1 MQENQIHN
9 YEPISEEDY
18 ANLKF
23 DTDQTKP
30 FTYDLRQNQKGVG
43 KFDILMD
50 NTVAAINGLVKLNEY
65 VVSPMSKFKTP
76 ELDWHPEYNSDMEEI
91 VAVAR
96 DNPVKFTK
104 AVVSG
109 AIDGVHRL
117 ITDFDEVVPEYL
129 SNLSNAVKDTFTK
142 SIDDYLIK
150 MYGPEVTVFNAT
162 EEQMTEARAAM
173 LFRLFEASEAFGI
186 TASIPRVTKAV
197 AKGGIDTYN
206 TGYNFIKY
214 NSPKVKQN
222 ILEIARNLQLD
233 ADNAMGLVPVNINPN
248 RRNNTAEDKWADK
261 KNAIIAVVSDK
272 DEQNYTGPL
281 SKAFRSTG
289 WGSQETFPVARMKI
303 INYFDQLAQDHDY
316 YFDDMGN
323 FPEHFKKLSIF
334 HQEETLKFLES
345 IWQDYG
351 WSIGYNNRMF
361 TEIPDNL
368 AKFNA
373 DKFIKGSFGNIKHPK
388 VWDRIIN
395 RIGTPFRGVYED
407 QSGKTFID
415 PTNKDQVIKA
425 GKITNP
431 LDPNDEIFDILNMS
445 PSGAGT
451 PPMFKLGDLLDHE
464 ELYKAYP
471 EFRDLKIRFFSNDE
485 MKRMR
490 ATMGF
495 ASQQVPDDFIA
506 INYERFQ
513 GLAPDEYM
521 DTLLHELQHAVEY
534 RSGVEMQ
541 GRAIINAHLNEKL
554 FMADSHLKFVQEYL
568 KIKQAADAGNTKP
581 MRDLHNKYGTMDDQ
595 VKVFFQGDSEG
606 TYNIIMTHPSLI
618 KYASQSAEKNLSHML
633 ADDFDVTSVTDGS
646 DWVEISLQ
654 DAEFLLKKQKYEL
667 KAKLASDSMMLIEH
681 PNPLLNPMI
690 DDVKIF
696 SDPFYMKTATEI
708 KTGQVKVAN
717 KETFYKKINQL
728 AFESERNT
736 FNLGQRPGNIFY
748 RGQIDAEGNPVPG
761 NDPNL
766 GPGSDPVRAA
776 GLNFNPD
783 FFQHYLSQINEVM
796 ARITGESH
804 KMTMKQRMNSFPFT
818 RTNLPTHSQVVAS
831 DGKGPTKN
839 LFGRYIAEDVN
850 VNRKVSMA
858 DLILSLGDKDEAVE
872 ILEDLKQNLITS
884 IRKSNV
890 MKSDFGPEIQKA
902 AVKANMT
909 ADQSTRYMDNWID
922 GLADAILYTKNN
934 PHVTLG
940 TNVSYSQMKSFYT
953 NDYKRLKT
961 FADGLSQFGLNETAD
976 IVRNFQETFLTR
988 FLGDLQIDELD
999 QGSLMT
1005 AIDNIYRTTKFKLEE
1020 INNPTAIITDGV
1032 TGGGG
1037 YPSPLSLQK
1046 NYLNKTGIKIGGK
1059 TYGGAK

>member
-1 MQENQIHN
+1 MQTNPIHN
-9 YEPISEEDY
+9 YKPISEEDY
-18 ANLKF
+18 ADLKF
-23 DTDQTKP
+23 DTEETRP
-30 FTYDLRQNQKGVG
+30 YTYDLDQRDKGVS

-50 NTVAAINGLVKLNEY
+50 NTVSGVNALIKLNEY
-65 VVSPMSKFKTP
+65 AVSPVSKFRTP
-76 ELDWHPEYNSDMEEI
+76 ELDWNPEYNSAMEEI
-91 VAVAR
+91 VSVAR
-96 DNPVKFTK
+96 ENPVKFTK

-109 AIDGVHRL
+109 AVDGVHRL

-129 SNLSNAVKDTFTK
+129 LNLSNAVKDHFTK

-162 EEQMTEARAAM
+162 AEQMTEARAAM
-173 LFRLFEASEAFGI
+173 LFRTLEASEVLGF
-186 TASIPRVTKAV
+186 TAAPKV
-197 AKGGIDTYN
+197 AKTVAIGGMNSYRQGVD
-206 TGYNFIKY
+206 FIKY
-214 NSPKVKQN
+214 SAPKVKEN
-222 ILEIARNLQLD
+222 ILNIAETLSSN
-233 ADNAMGLVPVNINPN
+233 ADDAMGLVPVNINPN
-248 RRNNTAEDKWADK
+248 RRNNTAKDKWADK
-261 KNAIIAVVSDK
+261 KNAIIAVVSGT

-281 SKAFRSTG
+281 SAGFRSSG
-289 WGSQETFPVARMKI
+289 WGSRETFPVARMKI
-303 INYFDQLAQDHDY
+303 INYFDELAQNHDY
-316 YFDDMGN
+316 YFDDGGN
-323 FPEHFKKLSIF
+323 FPEHFKKLSVF

-368 AKFNA
+368 AKFDA

-388 VWDRIIN
+388 VWDKIIN

-425 GKITNP
+425 GKIPNP

-490 ATMGF
+490 ATMGY
-495 ASQQVPDDFIA
+495 ASQQLPDDFIA

-541 GRAIINAHLNEKL
+541 GRAVIGAHLKEKL
-554 FMADSHLKFVQEYL
+554 FMADSNLKFVQEYL
-568 KIKQAADAGNTKP
+568 KLQEAANAGNKYP
-581 MRDLHNKYGTMDDQ
+581 MQALHQKYGTLGDQ

-618 KYASQSAEKNLSHML
+618 KDKSQSAEVNLSEIL

-761 NDPNL
+761 NDPNF

-818 RTNLPTHSQVVAS
+818 RTNLPTHSQVVKS
-831 DGKGPTKN
+831 DGKGEIKN

-850 VNRKVSMA
+850 VSRKVSMA
-858 DLILSLGDKDEAVE
+858 DLILSLGNKDEAVD
-872 ILEDLKQNLITS
+872 ILDDLKQNLVTS
-884 IRKSNV
+884 IRQSNV
-890 MKSDFGPEIQKA
+890 MKGYFGPEIQKA

-940 TNVSYSQMKSFYT
+940 TNVSYSQMKSFHM

-976 IVRNFQETFLTR
+976 VVRNFQEDFLTR

-1020 INNPTAIITDGV
+1020 TFNPTAIITDTDGNI
-1032 TGGGG
+1032 
-1037 YPSPLSLQK
+1037 SPLSLQK

>member
-1 MQENQIHN
+1 MQTNPIHN
-9 YEPISEEDY
+9 YKPISEEDY
-18 ANLKF
+18 ADLKF
-23 DTDQTKP
+23 DTEETRP
-30 FTYDLRQNQKGVG
+30 YTYDLDQRDKGVS

-50 NTVAAINGLVKLNEY
+50 NTVSGVNALIKLNEY
-65 VVSPMSKFKTP
+65 AVSPVSKFRTP
-76 ELDWHPEYNSDMEEI
+76 ELDWNPEYNSAMEEI
-91 VAVAR
+91 VSVAR
-96 DNPVKFTK
+96 ENPVKFTK

-109 AIDGVHRL
+109 AVDGVHRL

-129 SNLSNAVKDTFTK
+129 LNLSNAVKDHFTK

-162 EEQMTEARAAM
+162 AEQMTEARAAM
-173 LFRLFEASEAFGI
+173 LFRTLEASEVLGF
-186 TASIPRVTKAV
+186 TAAPKV
-197 AKGGIDTYN
+197 AKTVAIGGMNSYRQGVD
-206 TGYNFIKY
+206 FIKY
-214 NSPKVKQN
+214 SAPKVKEN
-222 ILEIARNLQLD
+222 ILNIAETLSSN
-233 ADNAMGLVPVNINPN
+233 ADDAMGLVPVNINPN
-248 RRNNTAEDKWADK
+248 RRNNTAKDKWADK
-261 KNAIIAVVSDK
+261 KNAIIAVVSGT

-281 SKAFRSTG
+281 SAGFRSSG
-289 WGSQETFPVARMKI
+289 WGSRETFPVARMKI
-303 INYFDQLAQDHDY
+303 INYFDELAQNHDY
-316 YFDDMGN
+316 YFDDGGN
-323 FPEHFKKLSIF
+323 FPEHFKKLSVF

-368 AKFNA
+368 AKFDA

-388 VWDRIIN
+388 VWDKIIN

-425 GKITNP
+425 GKIPNP

-490 ATMGF
+490 ATMGY
-495 ASQQVPDDFIA
+495 ASQQLPDDFIA

-541 GRAIINAHLNEKL
+541 GRAVIGAHLKEKL
-554 FMADSHLKFVQEYL
+554 FMADSNLKFVQEYL
-568 KIKQAADAGNTKP
+568 KLQEAANAGNKYP
-581 MRDLHNKYGTMDDQ
+581 MQALHQKYGTLGDQ

-618 KYASQSAEKNLSHML
+618 KDKSQSAEVNLSEIL

-761 NDPNL
+761 NDPNF

-818 RTNLPTHSQVVAS
+818 RTNLPTHSQVVKS
-831 DGKGPTKN
+831 DGKGEIKN

-850 VNRKVSMA
+850 VSRKVSVA
-858 DLILSLGDKDEAVE
+858 DLILSLGNKNEAVD
-872 ILEDLKQNLITS
+872 ILDDLKQDLVTS
-884 IRKSNV
+884 IRQSNV
-890 MKSDFGPEIQKA
+890 MKGYFGPEIQKA

-940 TNVSYSQMKSFYT
+940 TNVSYSQMKSFHM

-976 IVRNFQETFLTR
+976 VVRNFQEDFLTR

-1020 INNPTAIITDGV
+1020 TFNPTAIITDTDGNI
-1032 TGGGG
+1032 
-1037 YPSPLSLQK
+1037 SPLSLQK

>member
-1 MQENQIHN
+1 MQTNPIHN
-9 YEPISEEDY
+9 YKPISEEDY
-18 ANLKF
+18 ADLKF
-23 DTDQTKP
+23 DTEETRP
-30 FTYDLRQNQKGVG
+30 YTYDLDQRDKGVS

-50 NTVAAINGLVKLNEY
+50 NTVSGVNALIKLNEY
-65 VVSPMSKFKTP
+65 AVSPVSKFRTP
-76 ELDWHPEYNSDMEEI
+76 ELDWNPEYNSAMEEI
-91 VAVAR
+91 VSVAR
-96 DNPVKFTK
+96 ENPVKFTK

-109 AIDGVHRL
+109 AVDGVHRL

-129 SNLSNAVKDTFTK
+129 LNLSNAVKDHFTK

-162 EEQMTEARAAM
+162 AEQMTEARAAM
-173 LFRLFEASEAFGI
+173 LFRTLEASEVLGF
-186 TASIPRVTKAV
+186 TAAPKV
-197 AKGGIDTYN
+197 AKTVAIGGMNSYRQGVD
-206 TGYNFIKY
+206 FIKY
-214 NSPKVKQN
+214 SAPKVKEN
-222 ILEIARNLQLD
+222 ILNIAETLSSN
-233 ADNAMGLVPVNINPN
+233 ADDAMGLVPVNINPN
-248 RRNNTAEDKWADK
+248 RRNNTAKDKWADK
-261 KNAIIAVVSDK
+261 KNAIIAVVSGT

-281 SKAFRSTG
+281 SAGFRSSG
-289 WGSQETFPVARMKI
+289 WGSRETFPVARMKI
-303 INYFDQLAQDHDY
+303 INYFDELAQNHDY
-316 YFDDMGN
+316 YFDDGGN
-323 FPEHFKKLSIF
+323 FPEHFKKLSVF

-368 AKFNA
+368 AKFDA

-388 VWDRIIN
+388 VWDKIIN
-395 RIGTPFRGVYED
+395 RIGTPFRGVYAD

-425 GKITNP
+425 GKIPNP

-490 ATMGF
+490 ATMGY
-495 ASQQVPDDFIA
+495 ASQQLPDDFIA

-541 GRAIINAHLNEKL
+541 GRAVIGAHLKEKL
-554 FMADSHLKFVQEYL
+554 FMADSNLKFVQEYL
-568 KIKQAADAGNTKP
+568 KLQEAANAGNKYP
-581 MRDLHNKYGTMDDQ
+581 MQALHQKYGTLGDQ

-618 KYASQSAEKNLSHML
+618 KDKSQSAEVNLSEIL

-761 NDPNL
+761 NDPNF

-818 RTNLPTHSQVVAS
+818 RTNLPTHSQVVKS
-831 DGKGPTKN
+831 DGKGEIKN

-850 VNRKVSMA
+850 VSRKVSVA
-858 DLILSLGDKDEAVE
+858 DLILSLGNKNEAVD
-872 ILEDLKQNLITS
+872 ILDDLKQDLVTS
-884 IRKSNV
+884 IRQSNV
-890 MKSDFGPEIQKA
+890 MKGYFGPEIQKA

-940 TNVSYSQMKSFYT
+940 TNVSYSQMKSFHM

-976 IVRNFQETFLTR
+976 VVRNFQEDFLTR

-1020 INNPTAIITDGV
+1020 TFNPTAIITDTDGNI
-1032 TGGGG
+1032 
-1037 YPSPLSLQK
+1037 SPLSLQK

>member
-1 MQENQIHN
+1 MQTNPIHN
-9 YEPISEEDY
+9 YKPISEEDY
-18 ANLKF
+18 ADLKF
-23 DTDQTKP
+23 DTEETRP
-30 FTYDLRQNQKGVG
+30 YTYDLDQRDKGVS

-50 NTVAAINGLVKLNEY
+50 NTVSGVNALIKLNEY
-65 VVSPMSKFKTP
+65 AVSPVSKFRTP
-76 ELDWHPEYNSDMEEI
+76 ELDWNPEYNSAMEEI
-91 VAVAR
+91 VSVAR
-96 DNPVKFTK
+96 ENPVKFTK

-109 AIDGVHRL
+109 AVDGVHRL

-129 SNLSNAVKDTFTK
+129 LNLSNAVKDHFTK

-162 EEQMTEARAAM
+162 AEQMTEARAAM
-173 LFRLFEASEAFGI
+173 LFRTLEASEVLGF
-186 TASIPRVTKAV
+186 TAAPKV
-197 AKGGIDTYN
+197 AKTVAIGGMNSYRQGVD
-206 TGYNFIKY
+206 FIKY
-214 NSPKVKQN
+214 SAPKVKEN
-222 ILEIARNLQLD
+222 ILNIAETLSSN
-233 ADNAMGLVPVNINPN
+233 ADDAMGLVPVNINPN
-248 RRNNTAEDKWADK
+248 RRNNTAKDKWADK
-261 KNAIIAVVSDK
+261 KNAIIAVVSGT

-281 SKAFRSTG
+281 SAGFRSSG
-289 WGSQETFPVARMKI
+289 WGSRETFPVARMKI
-303 INYFDQLAQDHDY
+303 INYFDELAQNHDY
-316 YFDDMGN
+316 YFDDGGN
-323 FPEHFKKLSIF
+323 FPEHFKKLSVF

-368 AKFNA
+368 AKFDA

-388 VWDRIIN
+388 VWDKIIN

-425 GKITNP
+425 GKIPNP

-490 ATMGF
+490 ATMGY
-495 ASQQVPDDFIA
+495 ASQQLPDDFIA

-541 GRAIINAHLNEKL
+541 GRAVIGAHLKEKL
-554 FMADSHLKFVQEYL
+554 FMADSNLKFVQEYL
-568 KIKQAADAGNTKP
+568 KLQEAANAGNKYP
-581 MRDLHNKYGTMDDQ
+581 MQALHQKYGTLGDQ

-618 KYASQSAEKNLSHML
+618 KDKSQSAEVNLSEIL

-761 NDPNL
+761 NDPNF

-818 RTNLPTHSQVVAS
+818 RTNLPTHSHVVKS
-831 DGKGPTKN
+831 DGKGEIKN

-850 VNRKVSMA
+850 VSRKVSVA
-858 DLILSLGDKDEAVE
+858 DLILSLGNKNEAVD
-872 ILEDLKQNLITS
+872 ILDDLKQDLVTS
-884 IRKSNV
+884 IRQSNV
-890 MKSDFGPEIQKA
+890 MKGYFGPEIQKA

-940 TNVSYSQMKSFYT
+940 TNVSYSQMKSFHM

-976 IVRNFQETFLTR
+976 VVRNFQEDFLTR

-1020 INNPTAIITDGV
+1020 TFNPTAIITDTDGNI
-1032 TGGGG
+1032 
-1037 YPSPLSLQK
+1037 SPLSLQK